1 MADEIFD
8 FLEIRDEN
16 FKESILKDFK
26 SNYGPTDSSN
36 WLTKYILIGRQPNNC
51 EEIKKIIDSD
61 ITIFLSLREYEEEYV
76 KCIKLIKKNYKK
88 CIFTRFN
95 IPDFGTRDAD
105 LIKSLID
112 NIINYIK
119 INKKKIMIHCLGGH
133 GRTGMI
139 IVPLIAV
146 FLFIKEIKNKK
157 SINYIDINEVNKWIS
172 FDDKINNVAE
182 NLFKKAQAYIMI
194 SLRMH
199 RKTNSS
205 NLKTMKQIK
214 IPETH
219 AQDNIAKEVIK
230 IYINNY
236 LRTGKL
242 YDNQL

>member
-8 FLEIRDEN
+8 FLEIKDED
-16 FKESILKDFK
+16 FKKSILKLFK
-26 SNYGPTDSSN
+26 SKYGPTDSSN

-51 EEIKKIIDSD
+51 EEVKKIIDSN
-61 ITIFLSLREYEEEYV
+61 ITIFLSLREYEEDYI
-76 KCIKLIKKNYKK
+76 KCIKSVSKNYKK
-88 CIFTRFN
+88 YMFTRFN

-139 IVPLIAV
+139 IVPLIV
-146 FLFIKEIKNKK
+146 VLLFIKEIKNNK
-157 SINYIDINEVNKWIS
+157 SINYINIDETSKWTS
-172 FDDKINNVAE
+172 FDDKINNVVE

-194 SLRMH
+194 SLRLH

-205 NLKTMKQIK
+205 NLKTIKQIK

-236 LRTGKL
+236 LRTGDL
-242 YDNQL
+242 YNN